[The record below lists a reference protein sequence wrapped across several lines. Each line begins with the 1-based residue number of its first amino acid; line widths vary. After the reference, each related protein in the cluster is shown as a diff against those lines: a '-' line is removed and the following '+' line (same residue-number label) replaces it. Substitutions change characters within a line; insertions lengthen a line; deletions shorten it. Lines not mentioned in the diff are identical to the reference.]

1 MVKYMKNK
9 SQLFVL
15 VVCCCIVA
23 ASIGMLTN
31 SAGVFFTPIAEDL
44 GVGKGAVS
52 MSLTLANI
60 AYAFGG
66 LMTVKVIHENNFK
79 KMVFL
84 FGTVYAIS
92 TALLSIAQS
101 VFLLY
106 VFSLIRGA
114 STGVAGMVLVTIL
127 INNHYKEGVG
137 FATSI
142 ALGFSGIAGA
152 LLSLVFSWMIGI
164 AGWRLTYV
172 VEGILAFLLYLPC
185 IVGPVSLNN
194 RIKEDAVESKDTT
207 TSTTGVVPLP
217 IFILVCA
224 YTFLIAS
231 VTALPQH
238 FPSLAS
244 TAAVGSLMVSV
255 TMVMNTAGKI
265 ILGAISDKIGAE
277 KALEGYGV
285 LVVIGL
291 VILVVCKS
299 HPIFS
304 IVGAVLVGLVY
315 AMSAV
320 GAVLLSQNLF
330 RESYNAYYPKV
341 SLVGTISNALF
352 TTAVGFVY
360 DIANSYD
367 PALWLAALFAII
379 AIGTLVYAN
388 KIKS

>member
-1 MVKYMKNK
+1 MKNK
-9 SQLFVL
+9 SQLSVL

-23 ASIGMLTN
+23 ASIGILTN

-84 FGTVYAIS
+84 FGIVYAIS

-106 VFSLIRGA
+106 VFSLIRGV
-114 STGVAGMVLVTIL
+114 STGIAGMVLVTIL

-172 VEGILAFLLYLPC
+172 VEGILAFFLYLPC

-194 RIKEDAVESKDTT
+194 RIKEDAVDSKDTT
-207 TSTTGVVPLP
+207 ASTTGVVPLP
-217 IFILVCA
+217 IFVLVCA
-224 YTFLIAS
+224 YAFLIAS

-299 HPIFS
+299 HPIFL

-315 AMSAV
+315 AMAAV
-320 GAVLLSQNLF
+320 GPVLLSQNLF

-367 PALWLAALFAII
+367 PALWLVALFAII

>member
-1 MVKYMKNK
+1 MKNK
-9 SQLFVL
+9 SQFSVL

-114 STGVAGMVLVTIL
+114 STGIAGMVLVTIL

-185 IVGPVSLNN
+185 IVGSVSLNN

-207 TSTTGVVPLP
+207 ASTTGVVPLP
-217 IFILVCA
+217 IFVLVCA
-224 YTFLIAS
+224 YTFLVAS

-277 KALEGYGV
+277 KALKGYGV

-291 VILVVCKS
+291 IVLVSFKS

-315 AMSAV
+315 AMAAV

>member
-1 MVKYMKNK
+1 MKNK
-9 SQLFVL
+9 SHLFVL

-114 STGVAGMVLVTIL
+114 STGIAGMVLVTIL

-152 LLSLVFSWMIGI
+152 LLSLVFTWMIGI

-185 IVGPVSLNN
+185 MIGPVSLNN
-194 RIKEDAVESKDTT
+194 RIKEDSVESKDTK
-207 TSTTGVVPLP
+207 TSTTGIVPLP
-217 IFILVCA
+217 IFIMVCA

-265 ILGAISDKIGAE
+265 ILGAISDKVGAE

-291 VILVVCKS
+291 LVLVTFKS

-304 IVGAVLVGLVY
+304 IIGAILVGLVY
-315 AMSAV
+315 AMAAV
-320 GAVLLSQNLF
+320 GPVLLSQNLF

-367 PALWLAALFAII
+367 PAVWLVVLFAII

>member
-1 MVKYMKNK
+1 MKNK

>member
-1 MVKYMKNK
+1 MKNK
-9 SQLFVL
+9 SHLFVL

-92 TALLSIAQS
+92 TALLSIEQS

-114 STGVAGMVLVTIL
+114 STGIAGMVLVTIL

-164 AGWRLTYV
+164 AGWRLTYA

-185 IVGPVSLNN
+185 MIGPVSLNN

-265 ILGAISDKIGAE
+265 ILGAISDKVGAE

-291 VILVVCKS
+291 LVLVSFKS

-315 AMSAV
+315 AMAAV
-320 GAVLLSQNLF
+320 GPVLLSQNLF

-367 PALWLAALFAII
+367 PALWLVALFAII

>member
-1 MVKYMKNK
+1 
-9 SQLFVL
+9 
-15 VVCCCIVA
+15 
-23 ASIGMLTN
+23 
-31 SAGVFFTPIAEDL
+31 
-44 GVGKGAVS
+44 
-52 MSLTLANI
+52 
-60 AYAFGG
+60 
-66 LMTVKVIHENNFK
+66 
-79 KMVFL
+79 
-84 FGTVYAIS
+84 
-92 TALLSIAQS
+92 
-101 VFLLY
+101 
-106 VFSLIRGA
+106 
-114 STGVAGMVLVTIL
+114 
-127 INNHYKEGVG
+127 
-137 FATSI
+137 
-142 ALGFSGIAGA
+142 
-152 LLSLVFSWMIGI
+152 
-164 AGWRLTYV
+164 
-172 VEGILAFLLYLPC
+172 
-185 IVGPVSLNN
+185 
-194 RIKEDAVESKDTT
+194 
-207 TSTTGVVPLP
+207 
-217 IFILVCA
+217 
-224 YTFLIAS
+224 
-231 VTALPQH
+231 
-238 FPSLAS
+238 
-244 TAAVGSLMVSV
+244 MVSV

-291 VILVVCKS
+291 IVLVSFKS

-315 AMSAV
+315 AMAAV

>member
-1 MVKYMKNK
+1 MKNK
-9 SQLFVL
+9 SHLFVL

-114 STGVAGMVLVTIL
+114 STGIAGMVLVTIL

-172 VEGILAFLLYLPC
+172 VEGILAFFLYLPC

-194 RIKEDAVESKDTT
+194 RIKEDSVESKDTT
-207 TSTTGVVPLP
+207 ASTTGIVPLP
-217 IFILVCA
+217 IFVLVCA
-224 YTFLIAS
+224 YAFLIAS

>member
-1 MVKYMKNK
+1 MKNK
-9 SQLFVL
+9 SQLSVL
-15 VVCCCIVA
+15 VVCCCIIA

-114 STGVAGMVLVTIL
+114 STGIAGMVLVTIL

-164 AGWRLTYV
+164 AGWRLTYA

-185 IVGPVSLNN
+185 MIGPVSLNN

-291 VILVVCKS
+291 LVLVSFKS

-315 AMSAV
+315 AMAAV
-320 GAVLLSQNLF
+320 GPVLLSQNLF

>member
-1 MVKYMKNK
+1 MKNK
-9 SQLFVL
+9 SQFSVL

-185 IVGPVSLNN
+185 MIGPVSLNN
-194 RIKEDAVESKDTT
+194 RIKEDVLHSKDTT
-207 TSTTGVVPLP
+207 ISTTGIVPLP

-277 KALEGYGV
+277 KALKGYGV

-291 VILVVCKS
+291 IVLVSFKS

>member
-1 MVKYMKNK
+1 MKNK
-9 SQLFVL
+9 SHLFVL

-114 STGVAGMVLVTIL
+114 STGIAGMVLVTIL

-172 VEGILAFLLYLPC
+172 VEGILAFFLYLPC

-217 IFILVCA
+217 IFVLVCA

-291 VILVVCKS
+291 VVLVVCKS
-299 HPIFS
+299 HPIFL

-315 AMSAV
+315 AMAAV
-320 GAVLLSQNLF
+320 GPVLLSQNLF

-367 PALWLAALFAII
+367 PALWLVALFAII

>member
-1 MVKYMKNK
+1 MKNK

-207 TSTTGVVPLP
+207 ASTTGVVPLP
-217 IFILVCA
+217 IFVLVCA

-277 KALEGYGV
+277 KALKGYGV

-291 VILVVCKS
+291 IVLVSFKS

-315 AMSAV
+315 AMAAV
-320 GAVLLSQNLF
+320 GPVLLSQNLF

-367 PALWLAALFAII
+367 PALWLVALFAII

>member
-1 MVKYMKNK
+1 MKNK

-15 VVCCCIVA
+15 VVCCCIIA

-92 TALLSIAQS
+92 TALLSIVQS

-114 STGVAGMVLVTIL
+114 STGIAGMVLVTIL

-172 VEGILAFLLYLPC
+172 VEGILAFFLYLPC

-207 TSTTGVVPLP
+207 ASTTGVVPLP
-217 IFILVCA
+217 IFVLVCA
-224 YTFLIAS
+224 YAFLIAS

>member
-1 MVKYMKNK
+1 MKNK
-9 SQLFVL
+9 SHLFVL

-114 STGVAGMVLVTIL
+114 STGIAGMVLVTIL

-207 TSTTGVVPLP
+207 ASTTGVVPLP
-217 IFILVCA
+217 IFVLVCA

-299 HPIFS
+299 HPIFL

-315 AMSAV
+315 AMAAV
-320 GAVLLSQNLF
+320 GPVLLSQNLF

-360 DIANSYD
+360 DIANNYD
-367 PALWLAALFAII
+367 PALWLVALFAII

>member
-1 MVKYMKNK
+1 MKNK
-9 SQLFVL
+9 SQFSVL
-15 VVCCCIVA
+15 VVCCCIIA

-101 VFLLY
+101 VILLY

-114 STGVAGMVLVTIL
+114 STGIAGMVLVTIL

-217 IFILVCA
+217 IFVLVCA

-299 HPIFS
+299 HPIFL

-315 AMSAV
+315 AMAAV
-320 GAVLLSQNLF
+320 GPVLLSQNLF
-330 RESYNAYYPKV
+330 GESYNAYYPKV

>member
-1 MVKYMKNK
+1 MKNK

-66 LMTVKVIHENNFK
+66 LMTVKVIHENSFK

-185 IVGPVSLNN
+185 MIGPVSLNN
-194 RIKEDAVESKDTT
+194 RIKEDVLHSKDTT
-207 TSTTGVVPLP
+207 ISTTGIVPLP

-277 KALEGYGV
+277 KALKGYGV

-291 VILVVCKS
+291 IVLVSFKS

-315 AMSAV
+315 AMAAV

>member
-1 MVKYMKNK
+1 MKNK
-9 SQLFVL
+9 SHLFVL

-114 STGVAGMVLVTIL
+114 STGIAGMVLVTIL

-172 VEGILAFLLYLPC
+172 VEGILAFFLYLPC

-194 RIKEDAVESKDTT
+194 RIKEDAVESKDTM
-207 TSTTGVVPLP
+207 TSTTSVVPLP
-217 IFILVCA
+217 IFVLVCA

-291 VILVVCKS
+291 VVLVVCKS
-299 HPIFS
+299 HPIFL

-315 AMSAV
+315 AMAAV
-320 GAVLLSQNLF
+320 GPVLLSQNLF

-367 PALWLAALFAII
+367 PALWLVALFAII

>member
-1 MVKYMKNK
+1 MKNK
-9 SQLFVL
+9 RHLFVL

-291 VILVVCKS
+291 LVLVSFKS

-367 PALWLAALFAII
+367 PALWLAALFAIV

>member
-1 MVKYMKNK
+1 MKNK
-9 SQLFVL
+9 SQLSVL

-207 TSTTGVVPLP
+207 ASTTGVVPLP
-217 IFILVCA
+217 IFVLVCA
-224 YTFLIAS
+224 YTFLVAS

-265 ILGAISDKIGAE
+265 ILGALSDKIGAE

-291 VILVVCKS
+291 IVLVSFKS

-315 AMSAV
+315 AMAAV
-320 GAVLLSQNLF
+320 GPVLLSQNLF

>member
-1 MVKYMKNK
+1 MKNK
-9 SQLFVL
+9 SQLSVL

-114 STGVAGMVLVTIL
+114 STGIAGMVLVTIL

-172 VEGILAFLLYLPC
+172 VEGILAFFLYLPC

-217 IFILVCA
+217 IFVLVCA

-291 VILVVCKS
+291 LVLVSFKS

-315 AMSAV
+315 AMAAV
-320 GAVLLSQNLF
+320 GPVLLSQNLF

-367 PALWLAALFAII
+367 PAVWLVVLFAII

>member
-1 MVKYMKNK
+1 MKNK
-9 SQLFVL
+9 SQFSVL

-114 STGVAGMVLVTIL
+114 STGIAGMVLVTIL

-185 IVGPVSLNN
+185 MIGPVSLNN

-238 FPSLAS
+238 FPSLTS

-291 VILVVCKS
+291 LVLVSFKS

-315 AMSAV
+315 AMAAV
-320 GAVLLSQNLF
+320 GPVLLSQNLF

-367 PALWLAALFAII
+367 PALWLVALFAII

>member
-1 MVKYMKNK
+1 MKNK
-9 SQLFVL
+9 SQLSVL
-15 VVCCCIVA
+15 VVCCCIIA

-92 TALLSIAQS
+92 TALLSIAKS

-114 STGVAGMVLVTIL
+114 STGIAGMVLVTIL

-207 TSTTGVVPLP
+207 ASTTGVVPLP
-217 IFILVCA
+217 IFVLVCA
-224 YTFLIAS
+224 YAFLIAS

>member
-1 MVKYMKNK
+1 MKNK
-9 SQLFVL
+9 SQFSVL

-114 STGVAGMVLVTIL
+114 STGIAGMVLVTIL

-277 KALEGYGV
+277 KALKGYGV

-291 VILVVCKS
+291 IVLVSFKS

-315 AMSAV
+315 AMAAV

>member
-1 MVKYMKNK
+1 MKNK
-9 SQLFVL
+9 SQFSVL

-52 MSLTLANI
+52 MSLRLANI

-114 STGVAGMVLVTIL
+114 STGIAGMVLVTIL

-185 IVGPVSLNN
+185 MIGPVSLNN
-194 RIKEDAVESKDTT
+194 RIKEDVLHSKDTT
-207 TSTTGVVPLP
+207 ISTTGIVPLP

-224 YTFLIAS
+224 YTFLVAS

-291 VILVVCKS
+291 IVLVSFKS

-315 AMSAV
+315 AMAAV

>member
-1 MVKYMKNK
+1 MKNK
-9 SQLFVL
+9 SHLFVL

-114 STGVAGMVLVTIL
+114 STGIAGMVLVTIL

-207 TSTTGVVPLP
+207 ASTTGVVPLP
-217 IFILVCA
+217 IFVLVCA
-224 YTFLIAS
+224 YAFLIAS

-315 AMSAV
+315 AMAAV
-320 GAVLLSQNLF
+320 GPVLLSQNLF

-367 PALWLAALFAII
+367 PALWLVALFAII

>member
-1 MVKYMKNK
+1 MKNK
-9 SQLFVL
+9 SQLSVL

-84 FGTVYAIS
+84 FGIVYAIS

-106 VFSLIRGA
+106 VFSLIRGV
-114 STGVAGMVLVTIL
+114 STGIAGMVLVTIL

-164 AGWRLTYV
+164 AGWRLAYV

-185 IVGPVSLNN
+185 MIGPVSLNN
-194 RIKEDAVESKDTT
+194 RIKEDSVESKDTT
-207 TSTTGVVPLP
+207 ASTTGIVPLP

-224 YTFLIAS
+224 YTFLVAS

-291 VILVVCKS
+291 LVLVSFKS

-315 AMSAV
+315 AMAAV
-320 GAVLLSQNLF
+320 GPVLLSQNLF

-367 PALWLAALFAII
+367 PALWLVALFAII

>member
-1 MVKYMKNK
+1 MKNK
-9 SQLFVL
+9 SHLFVL

-114 STGVAGMVLVTIL
+114 STGIAGMVLVTIL

-172 VEGILAFLLYLPC
+172 VEGILAFFLYLPC

-194 RIKEDAVESKDTT
+194 RIKEDAVDSKDTT

-217 IFILVCA
+217 IFVLVCA

-291 VILVVCKS
+291 LVLVSFKS

-315 AMSAV
+315 AMAAV
-320 GAVLLSQNLF
+320 GPVLLSQNLF

-367 PALWLAALFAII
+367 PALWLVALFAII

>member
-1 MVKYMKNK
+1 MKNK
-9 SQLFVL
+9 SQFSVL

-114 STGVAGMVLVTIL
+114 STGIAGMVLVTIL

-207 TSTTGVVPLP
+207 ASTTGVVPLP

-224 YTFLIAS
+224 YTFLVAS

-277 KALEGYGV
+277 KALKGYGV

-291 VILVVCKS
+291 IVLVSFKS

-315 AMSAV
+315 AMAAV

>member
-1 MVKYMKNK
+1 MKNK
-9 SQLFVL
+9 SQLSVL
-15 VVCCCIVA
+15 VVCCCIIA

-114 STGVAGMVLVTIL
+114 STGIAGMVLVTIL

-164 AGWRLTYV
+164 AGWRLAYV

-185 IVGPVSLNN
+185 MIGPVSLNN

-207 TSTTGVVPLP
+207 ASTTGVVPLP
-217 IFILVCA
+217 IFVLVCA
-224 YTFLIAS
+224 YAFLIAS

>member
-1 MVKYMKNK
+1 MKNK
-9 SQLFVL
+9 SHLFVL

-92 TALLSIAQS
+92 TALLSIAKS
-101 VFLLY
+101 VILLY

-114 STGVAGMVLVTIL
+114 STGIAGMVLVTIL

-172 VEGILAFLLYLPC
+172 VEGILAFFLYLPC

-217 IFILVCA
+217 IFVLVCA

-285 LVVIGL
+285 LVVSGL
-291 VILVVCKS
+291 LVLVSFKS

-315 AMSAV
+315 AMAAV
-320 GAVLLSQNLF
+320 GPVLLSQNLF

-352 TTAVGFVY
+352 TTAVGFAY

-367 PALWLAALFAII
+367 PALWLVALFAII

>member
-1 MVKYMKNK
+1 MKNK
-9 SQLFVL
+9 NQLFVL

-31 SAGVFFTPIAEDL
+31 SAGVFFSPVAEDL

-60 AYAFGG
+60 ANAFGG

-92 TALLSIAQS
+92 TALLSVAQS

-106 VFSLIRGA
+106 VFSIIRGA
-114 STGVAGMVLVTIL
+114 STGIVGIVLVTIL

-152 LLSLVFSWMIGI
+152 LLSLVFTWLIGI

-185 IVGPVSLNN
+185 MIGPVSLNN
-194 RIKEDAVESKDTT
+194 RIKEDGVHSKETK
-207 TSTTGVVPLP
+207 TSTTGIVPLP

-224 YTFLIAS
+224 YSFLIAS

-238 FPSLAS
+238 FPSIAS

-265 ILGAISDKIGAE
+265 VLGAVSDKIGAE

-291 VILVVCKS
+291 IVLVICKS
-299 HPIFS
+299 HPIFL
-304 IVGAVLVGLVY
+304 IAGAILVGLVY
-315 AMSAV
+315 AMAAV
-320 GAVLLSQNLF
+320 GPVLLSQNLF
-330 RESYNAYYPKV
+330 RESYDAYYPKV

-367 PALWLAALFAII
+367 PAVWLVALFALI

>member
-1 MVKYMKNK
+1 MKNK
-9 SQLFVL
+9 SQLSVL
-15 VVCCCIVA
+15 VVCCCIIA

-101 VFLLY
+101 VILLY

-114 STGVAGMVLVTIL
+114 STGIAGMVLVTIL

-207 TSTTGVVPLP
+207 ASTTGVVPLP
-217 IFILVCA
+217 IFVLVCA
-224 YTFLIAS
+224 YTFLVAS

-265 ILGAISDKIGAE
+265 ILGALSDKIGAE

-291 VILVVCKS
+291 IVLVSFKS

-315 AMSAV
+315 AMAAV
-320 GAVLLSQNLF
+320 GAVLLSHNLF

-360 DIANSYD
+360 DIANSYA

>member
-1 MVKYMKNK
+1 MKNK
-9 SQLFVL
+9 SHLFVL

-114 STGVAGMVLVTIL
+114 STGIAGMVLVTIL

-172 VEGILAFLLYLPC
+172 VEGILAFFLYLPC
-185 IVGPVSLNN
+185 IAGPVSLNN

-217 IFILVCA
+217 IFVLVCA

-291 VILVVCKS
+291 LVLVSFKS

-315 AMSAV
+315 AMAAV
-320 GAVLLSQNLF
+320 GPVLLSQNLF

-367 PALWLAALFAII
+367 PALWLVALFAII

>member
-1 MVKYMKNK
+1 MKNK
-9 SQLFVL
+9 SHLFVL

-31 SAGVFFTPIAEDL
+31 SAGVFFTPIAENL

-114 STGVAGMVLVTIL
+114 STGIAGMVLVTIL

-152 LLSLVFSWMIGI
+152 LLSLVFSWMIGV

-172 VEGILAFLLYLPC
+172 VEGILAFFLYLPC

-217 IFILVCA
+217 IFVLVCA

-238 FPSLAS
+238 FPSLAF

-285 LVVIGL
+285 LVVSGL
-291 VILVVCKS
+291 VVLVVCKS
-299 HPIFS
+299 HPIFL

-315 AMSAV
+315 AMAAV
-320 GAVLLSQNLF
+320 GPVLLSQNLF

-367 PALWLAALFAII
+367 PALWLVALFAII
-379 AIGTLVYAN
+379 AIGALVYAN

>member
-1 MVKYMKNK
+1 MKNK

-114 STGVAGMVLVTIL
+114 STGIAGMVLVTIL

-152 LLSLVFSWMIGI
+152 LLSLVFTWMIGI

-185 IVGPVSLNN
+185 MIGPVSLNN

-207 TSTTGVVPLP
+207 ASTTGVVPLP
-217 IFILVCA
+217 IFVLVCA
-224 YTFLIAS
+224 YAFLIAS

>member
-1 MVKYMKNK
+1 MNNKN
-9 SQLFVL
+9 QLFVL
-15 VVCCCIVA
+15 IVCCCIVA
-23 ASIGMLTN
+23 ASLGMLTN
-31 SAGVFFTPIAEDL
+31 SAGVFFSPVAEDL

-60 AYAFGG
+60 ANAFGG

-92 TALLSIAQS
+92 TALLSVAQS

-106 VFSLIRGA
+106 VFSIIRGA
-114 STGVAGMVLVTIL
+114 STGIVGIVLVTIL

-152 LLSLVFSWMIGI
+152 LLSLVFTWLIGI

-185 IVGPVSLNN
+185 MIGPVSLNN
-194 RIKEDAVESKDTT
+194 RIKEDGVHSKEAK
-207 TSTTGVVPLP
+207 TSTTGIVPLP

-224 YTFLIAS
+224 YSFLIAS

-238 FPSLAS
+238 FPSIAS

-265 ILGAISDKIGAE
+265 VLGAISDKIGAE

-285 LVVIGL
+285 LVVTGLIVL
-291 VILVVCKS
+291 VICKS
-299 HPIFS
+299 HPIFL
-304 IVGAVLVGLVY
+304 IAGAILVGLVY
-315 AMSAV
+315 AMAAV
-320 GAVLLSQNLF
+320 GPVLLSQNLF
-330 RESYNAYYPKV
+330 RESYDVYYLKV

-367 PALWLAALFAII
+367 PAVWLVALFALI
-379 AIGTLVYAN
+379 AMGTLVYAN

>member
-1 MVKYMKNK
+1 MKNK

-114 STGVAGMVLVTIL
+114 STGIAGMVLVTIL

-152 LLSLVFSWMIGI
+152 LLSLVFTWMIGI

-185 IVGPVSLNN
+185 MIGPVSLNN
-194 RIKEDAVESKDTT
+194 RIKEDSVESKDTK
-207 TSTTGVVPLP
+207 TSTTGIVPLP
-217 IFILVCA
+217 IFIMVCA

-265 ILGAISDKIGAE
+265 ILGAISDKVGAE

-291 VILVVCKS
+291 LVLVTFKS

-304 IVGAVLVGLVY
+304 IIGAILVGLVY
-315 AMSAV
+315 AMAAV
-320 GAVLLSQNLF
+320 GPVLLSQNLF

-367 PALWLAALFAII
+367 PAVWLVVLFAII

>member
-1 MVKYMKNK
+1 MKNK
-9 SQLFVL
+9 SHLFVL

-114 STGVAGMVLVTIL
+114 STGIAGMVLVTIL

-137 FATSI
+137 FVTSI

-172 VEGILAFLLYLPC
+172 VEGILAFFLYLPC

-207 TSTTGVVPLP
+207 ASTTGVVPLP
-217 IFILVCA
+217 IFVLVCA
-224 YTFLIAS
+224 YAFLIAS

-291 VILVVCKS
+291 LVLVSFKS

-315 AMSAV
+315 AMAAV
-320 GAVLLSQNLF
+320 GPVLLSQNLF

>member
-1 MVKYMKNK
+1 MKNK
-9 SQLFVL
+9 NQLFVL

-23 ASIGMLTN
+23 ASLGMLTN
-31 SAGVFFTPIAEDL
+31 SAGVFFSPVAEDL

-60 AYAFGG
+60 ANAFGG

-84 FGTVYAIS
+84 FGTVYA
-92 TALLSIAQS
+92 ALLSVAQS

-106 VFSLIRGA
+106 VFSIIRGA
-114 STGVAGMVLVTIL
+114 STGIVGIVLVTIL

-152 LLSLVFSWMIGI
+152 LLSLVFTWLIGI

-185 IVGPVSLNN
+185 MIGPVSLNN
-194 RIKEDAVESKDTT
+194 RIKEDGVHSKEAK
-207 TSTTGVVPLP
+207 TSTTGIVPLP

-224 YTFLIAS
+224 YSFLIAS

-238 FPSLAS
+238 FPSIAS

-265 ILGAISDKIGAE
+265 VLGAISDKIGAE

-285 LVVIGL
+285 LVVTGLIVL
-291 VILVVCKS
+291 VICKS
-299 HPIFS
+299 HPIFL
-304 IVGAVLVGLVY
+304 IAGAILVGLVY
-315 AMSAV
+315 AMAAV
-320 GAVLLSQNLF
+320 GPVLLSQNLF
-330 RESYNAYYPKV
+330 RESYDVYYPKV

-367 PALWLAALFAII
+367 PAVWLVALFALI
-379 AIGTLVYAN
+379 AMGTLVYAN

>member
-1 MVKYMKNK
+1 MKNK
-9 SQLFVL
+9 SQLSVL

-114 STGVAGMVLVTIL
+114 STGIAGMVLVTIL

-172 VEGILAFLLYLPC
+172 VEGILAFFLYLPC

-217 IFILVCA
+217 IFVLVCA

-277 KALEGYGV
+277 KDLEGYGV

-291 VILVVCKS
+291 LVLVSFKS

-315 AMSAV
+315 AMAAV
-320 GAVLLSQNLF
+320 GPVLLSQNLF

-367 PALWLAALFAII
+367 PAVWLVVLFAII

>member
-1 MVKYMKNK
+1 MKNK
-9 SQLFVL
+9 SQLSVL

-114 STGVAGMVLVTIL
+114 STGIAGMVLVTIL

-185 IVGPVSLNN
+185 IVGSVSLNN
-194 RIKEDAVESKDTT
+194 RIKEDVLHSKDTT
-207 TSTTGVVPLP
+207 ISTTGIVPLP

-224 YTFLIAS
+224 YTFLVAS

-291 VILVVCKS
+291 IVLVSFKS

-315 AMSAV
+315 AMAAV